1 LTRAEYDRSYTTIH
15 NAWATYR
22 HNLHR
27 WDIQQQ
33 EEKLPR
39 QSPKYLAAIR
49 AQKHQQP
56 REEQLLR
63 EAQRLKR
70 EERVRK
76 EQRMRANREAEAQGK
91 IVKEQQRKLRETMQ
105 RKVEEEQRQRE
116 EHELKVRQQMEE
128 VERRRAADQ
137 RFDILRRRWM
147 EAEEAAQEQRKR
159 TAAAEELRQR
169 HHEETERRE
178 KEREELEVKKQ
189 AKCFQTDQTADSA
202 NNGLGVSATDES
214 ESSMRDRRQ
223 VSHDDNE
230 GQQRAMDNEHAIST
244 PMTQRPPESI
254 RNETAQEPRV
264 RRSKRSTSASR
275 RRLRFHLA
283 CQHAQRGYCKFLQT
297 LGGLG
302 HEDELKGMSINLG
315 WQDEEADGECD
326 DCGDFIDSEMWV
338 CPEGGAR
345 MCEEC
350 YMKLSWYDGSRLVYV
365 LVQRAQEA

>member
-1 LTRAEYDRSYTTIH
+1 LTRAEYDRSHTTIH

-39 QSPKYLAAIR
+39 RSPKYLAAIR

-76 EQRMRANREAEAQGK
+76 EQRLRANREAEAQRK
-91 IVKEQQRKLRETMQ
+91 IVEEQQRKLRETMQ

-128 VERRRAADQ
+128 VERRRAA
-137 RFDILRRRWM
+137 
-147 EAEEAAQEQRKR
+147 
-159 TAAAEELRQR
+159 
-169 HHEETERRE
+169 ETERRE

-244 PMTQRPPESI
+244 PVTQRPPESI
-254 RNETAQEPRV
+254 RNETVQEPRV

-275 RRLRFHLA
+275 RRLRFHVA
-283 CQHAQRGYCKFLQT
+283 CQHAQRRYCKVLQT

-302 HEDELKGMSINLG
+302 HEDELKGMSIDLG